1 MKQVLVLGAG
11 RVARPM
17 VSYLLSHGLSFTV
30 ADSDLNRAVQTAGV
44 SASDVAVR
52 LDVTNR
58 QALAELVAAHQIVVS
73 LLPYSLHASI
83 ARVCID
89 LGRHLVTTSY
99 VKGEMEQLDSAARA
113 RGVLL
118 LNEMGLDPGID
129 HMSAM
134 QTISTIRRKGGR
146 VVAFRSFCGALP
158 APEAADNP
166 FGYRFSWSPRGVLQ
180 AGNSSARY
188 LSDGKEVEIDP
199 DRLFS
204 DPLEVGFPGL
214 GVLEVYPNRDSVAYA
229 GLYGLET
236 TPTVLRGTFRNVG
249 WCRLMSGMKQMRLF
263 SEEPGKWS
271 GITYRQMV
279 ARLTGIDNRPDLE
292 AKLAERFDGGAKLAE
307 ALGWLGLLSEEPIA
321 VDESPFN
328 LVADAMQSKM
338 ELKQGDRD
346 MTVMQHQFDVEWPDG
361 SKNIIYSRMLDFGD
375 PAGDTSIART
385 VALPA
390 ATAARLILQNTIGLR
405 GVQRPLAAEIYE
417 PVLSELA
424 ELGICLT
431 ESIETA

>member
-1 MKQVLVLGAG
+1 
-11 RVARPM
+11 
-17 VSYLLSHGLSFTV
+17 
-30 ADSDLNRAVQTAGV
+30 
-44 SASDVAVR
+44 
-52 LDVTNR
+52 
-58 QALAELVAAHQIVVS
+58 
-73 LLPYSLHASI
+73 
-83 ARVCID
+83 
-89 LGRHLVTTSY
+89 
-99 VKGEMEQLDSAARA
+99 
-113 RGVLL
+113 
-118 LNEMGLDPGID
+118 
-129 HMSAM
+129 
-134 QTISTIRRKGGR
+134 
-146 VVAFRSFCGALP
+146 
-158 APEAADNP
+158 
-166 FGYRFSWSPRGVLQ
+166 
-180 AGNSSARY
+180 
-188 LSDGKEVEIDP
+188 
-199 DRLFS
+199 
-204 DPLEVGFPGL
+204 
-214 GVLEVYPNRDSVAYA
+214 
-229 GLYGLET
+229 
-236 TPTVLRGTFRNVG
+236 
-249 WCRLMSGMKQMRLF
+249 
-263 SEEPGKWS
+263 
-271 GITYRQMV
+271 
-279 ARLTGIDNRPDLE
+279 
-292 AKLAERFDGGAKLAE
+292 AE